1 MKITVNGRAL
11 EVSPAAPAGP
21 ARTLLDWLR
30 EELGLTAAKRGC
42 AEGHCGSCTVLVNG
56 KPELSCRKRLEDL
69 DGAEVLTLEGLAQP
83 GRLHPLQLAFIREGA
98 IQCGFCTPG
107 MILAAR
113 ALLDR
118 EPDPSDRQI
127 ARALAPNLCRCTGY
141 LKILRAVRQA
151 AEWLREGKES
161 FPRSGLLPEE
171 PAPFGRSLPRVDALA
186 KATGE
191 LKFAEDLRFPDLLH
205 AAVLRSGEAHARLL
219 ELEVAGARAR
229 PGVVAVLTA
238 RDVPGRNAFGLLVA
252 DQPVFAESKVRCVGD
267 ALAAVVAESEE
278 AAREALGH
286 IRVRYEPLPV
296 LSSPEEA
303 LAPGAPRVHEQPAE
317 RVGSEGGEGDSRT
330 GQGDSRGG
338 QPAGAGPDAPLSN
351 VVARKRSGRGEV
363 ERGLAEAQVVLE
375 GEYATPFIEHAYL
388 EPECGI
394 GVPEPEG
401 RVTVHVGS
409 QGPWEDRRQV
419 AAALGLPEER
429 VRIAHL
435 PLGGGF
441 GGKEDITVQ
450 IIVALA
456 ALKTGRP
463 VRLRYDRRES
473 IRASVKRHAT
483 SLRYTTGVRRDGT
496 LTAVKARILADS
508 GAYASVGEVVIQ
520 RSVSFGAG
528 PYVVP
533 HAEVEALCVY
543 TNNLPGGAMRGFGN
557 PQATFAAEVQLNR
570 LAERLGLDPFEIRLR
585 NILEEGR
592 PTVTGE
598 RIRSSVGAR
607 ACLEAV
613 REALRRAPPLAP
625 RAGWKA
631 GTGLACS
638 YKNVGLGTGLDD
650 YAGASGEILP
660 GGILRVR
667 VGSADMGQGSD
678 TVAAQIACQELG
690 WPYDRVQVQCGDT
703 DRDPPSLITTASR
716 QVFVTGNAVLAM
728 ARELKARLLGRL
740 GRKFGLPEEG
750 IELRAGFYVEAATGR
765 RLLPQRELAEWAAG
779 DGISLQAQVR
789 YSAPRTW
796 PDLREPAGGYAD
808 GERRLHAAYCFGAQA
823 VSLEVEPS
831 SGRVNVLRVIAAS
844 DAGRAVNPAAV
855 EGQMEGG
862 VVMGLGYA
870 LSEEFRLEQGR
881 IVTDTLARLGL
892 WRATQVPPI
901 ECIIVENPHEDG
913 PYGAKGMSEL
923 PVSMAAPAVV
933 SALHEAL
940 GVWLTRLPATPE
952 RIRQALAAR

>member
-1 MKITVNGRAL
+1 MKPGLSARITVNGRAREARL
-11 EVSPAAPAGP
+11 TE

-56 KPELSCRKRLEDL
+56 KPQLSCRKKLEAL
-69 DGAEVLTLEGLAQP
+69 DGAEVLTLEGLAEP
-83 GRLHPLQLAFIREGA
+83 GRLHPLEQAFIQEGA

-107 MILAAR
+107 MILAAK

-118 EPDPSDRQI
+118 EPDPTDRQI
-127 ARALAPNLCRCTGY
+127 ARALASNLCRCTGY
-141 LKILRAVRQA
+141 VKILKAVRRA
-151 AEWLREGKES
+151 ASWLREGKES
-161 FPRSGLLPEE
+161 FPRAELMPGQTE
-171 PAPFGRSLPRVDALA
+171 PFGRSVPRVDALA

-191 LKFAEDLRFPDLLH
+191 LKFAEDLRFPGLLH
-205 AAVLRSGEAHARLL
+205 AAVLRSSEPHARVLSL
-219 ELEVAGARAR
+219 DVGGARTR
-229 PGVVAVLTA
+229 PGVIAVLTA

-252 DQPVFAESKVRCVGD
+252 DQPVFAEDKVRCVGD
-267 ALAAVVAESEE
+267 ALAAVVAESEQ
-278 AAREALGH
+278 AAREALEH

-296 LSSPEEA
+296 ISDPQQA
-303 LAPGAPRVHEQPAE
+303 LAPGAPRVHERPAE
-317 RVGSEGGEGDSRT
+317 RVGSEGGE
-330 GQGDSRGG
+330 
-338 QPAGAGPDAPLSN
+338 QPAGAVGPGLAGAEQLPAN
-351 VVARKRSGRGEV
+351 VVARKRSGRGDV
-363 ERGLAEAQVVLE
+363 ERGLAEAEEVLE
-375 GEYATPFIEHAYL
+375 EEYFTPFIEHAYL

-394 GVPEPEG
+394 GVPESDG
-401 RVTVHVGS
+401 RVTVYVGS

-419 AAALGLPEER
+419 AAALGLSEER

-456 ALKTGRP
+456 ARKTGRP

-483 SLRYTTGVRRDGT
+483 SLRYTTGAKKDGK
-496 LTAVKARILADS
+496 LTAVRARILADS

-533 HAEVEALCVY
+533 HADIDALCVY

-570 LAERLGLDPFEIRLR
+570 LAERLGLDPFEIRLA

-650 YAGASGEILP
+650 CAGASGEVLP
-660 GGILRVR
+660 GGLLRVR

-678 TVAAQIACQELG
+678 TIAAQIACQELG
-690 WPYDRVQVQCGDT
+690 WPYSRVVVESGDT
-703 DRDPPSLITTASR
+703 DRDPASLITTASR
-716 QVFVTGNAVLAM
+716 QTFVTGNAVLAM
-728 ARELKARLLGRL
+728 ARELKARLLGWLAGRL
-740 GRKFGLPEEG
+740 GVPADSLALRDGCVQEASGRKLVT
-750 IELRAGFYVEAATGR
+750 LREV
-765 RLLPQRELAEWAAG
+765 AEMAAAG
-779 DGISLQAQVR
+779 GVALKAEVR

-796 PDLREPAGGYAD
+796 PDLREPPRGYAG

-855 EGQMEGG
+855 EGQIEGG

-901 ECIIVENPHEDG
+901 QCIIVENPHEEG

-940 GVWLTRLPATPE
+940 GVWLTRIPATPE
-952 RIRQALAAR
+952 RILAALAAR

>member
-1 MKITVNGRAL
+1 VRFTVNGRAL
-11 EVSPAAPAGP
+11 EAPVADPALP
-21 ARTLLDWLR
+21 LLDWLR
-30 EELGLTAAKRGC
+30 EDLGLTAAKRGC
-42 AEGHCGSCTVLVNG
+42 AEGHCGTCTVLVNG
-56 KPELSCRKRLEDL
+56 RPVLACRQPLAELQ
-69 DGAEVLTLEGLAQP
+69 GAQVLTLEGLSGP
-83 GRLHPLQLAFIREGA
+83 DSLHPLQLAFIREGA

-107 MILAAR
+107 MILAAK

-118 EPDPSDRQI
+118 EPDPSDRQV
-127 ARALAPNLCRCTGY
+127 ARALSPNLCRCTGY
-141 LKILRAVRQA
+141 VKILKAVRQA
-151 AEWLREGKES
+151 AVWLRAGQES
-161 FPRSGLLPEE
+161 FRREDVLPAD
-171 PAPFGRSLPRVDALA
+171 PAPFGRPVPRVDALA

-191 LKFAEDLRFPDLLH
+191 CKFAGDLRFPGMLH
-205 AAVLRSGEAHARLL
+205 AAVLRSEHPHAEIL
-219 ELEVAGARAR
+219 ELEVSGAAAR
-229 PGVVAVLTA
+229 PGVEAVLTA

-252 DQPVFAESKVRCVGD
+252 DQPVFAVGKVRCVGD
-267 ALAAVVAESEE
+267 ALAAVVAASEAE
-278 AAREALGH
+278 AREALAH
-286 IRVRYEPLPV
+286 IRVRYALLPV
-296 LSSPEEA
+296 VDSPEEA
-303 LAPGAPRVHEQPAE
+303 LRPGAPRVHERPAE
-317 RVGSEGGEGDSRT
+317 RVGSEGEAAEASGPGEAT
-330 GQGDSRGG
+330 T
-338 QPAGAGPDAPLSN
+338 PNL
-351 VVARKRSGRGEV
+351 VARKRSGRGDV
-363 ERGLAEAQVVLE
+363 ARGLAEAEEVLE
-375 GEYATPFIEHAYL
+375 DEYFTPFIEHAYL

-394 GVPEPEG
+394 GVPEPDG
-401 RVTVHVGS
+401 RVTVYVGS

-419 AAALGLPEER
+419 AAALGLAEER
-429 VRIAHL
+429 VRVAHL

-463 VRLRYDRRES
+463 VRLAYDRRES
-473 IRASVKRHAT
+473 IRASVKRHAE
-483 SLRYTTGVRRDGT
+483 SLRYITGVKKDGT
-496 LTAVKARILADS
+496 LTAVRARILADS

-520 RSVSFGAG
+520 RAVSFGAG

-533 HAEVEALCVY
+533 HADIEALAVY
-543 TNNLPGGAMRGFGN
+543 TNNLPAGAMRGFGN
-557 PQATFAAEVQLNR
+557 PQVTFAAEVQLNR
-570 LAERLGLDPFEIRLR
+570 LAARLGLDPFEIRLR

-598 RIRSSVGAR
+598 RLRSSVGAR

-613 REALRRAPPLAP
+613 RAALRRAPPPAP

-650 YAGASGEILP
+650 YGGASGEVLP

-678 TVAAQIACQELG
+678 TTMAQIACQVLG
-690 WPYDRVQVQCGDT
+690 WPYSRVVVESGDT
-703 DRDPPSLITTASR
+703 DRDPASLITTASR
-716 QVFVTGNAVLAM
+716 QTFVTGNAVLAM
-728 ARELKARLLGRL
+728 ARELQARLQAWLG
-740 GRKFGLPEEG
+740 GRFAVPAVG
-750 IELRAGFYVEAATGR
+750 IELRGDVFVEAASGR
-765 RLLPQRELAEWAAG
+765 SLAALPELAELAAA
-779 DGISLQAQVR
+779 DGVRLRAEAR

-796 PDLREPAGGYAD
+796 PDLREPAGGD
-808 GERRLHAAYCFGAQA
+808 GGRRLHAAYCFGAQA

-844 DAGRAVNPAAV
+844 DVGRAVNPAAV

-892 WRATQVPPI
+892 WRAAQVPPI
-901 ECIIVENPHEDG
+901 ECLIVENPHEEG
-913 PYGAKGMSEL
+913 PFGAKGMSEL

-933 SALHEAL
+933 SALHDAL
-940 GVWLTRLPATPE
+940 GIWITRIPATPE
-952 RIRQALAAR
+952 RILQALAAS

>member
-1 MKITVNGRAL
+1 
-11 EVSPAAPAGP
+11 
-21 ARTLLDWLR
+21 
-30 EELGLTAAKRGC
+30 
-42 AEGHCGSCTVLVNG
+42 
-56 KPELSCRKRLEDL
+56 
-69 DGAEVLTLEGLAQP
+69 
-83 GRLHPLQLAFIREGA
+83 
-98 IQCGFCTPG
+98 
-107 MILAAR
+107 
-113 ALLDR
+113 
-118 EPDPSDRQI
+118 
-127 ARALAPNLCRCTGY
+127 
-141 LKILRAVRQA
+141 
-151 AEWLREGKES
+151 
-161 FPRSGLLPEE
+161 
-171 PAPFGRSLPRVDALA
+171 
-186 KATGE
+186 
-191 LKFAEDLRFPDLLH
+191 
-205 AAVLRSGEAHARLL
+205 
-219 ELEVAGARAR
+219 
-229 PGVVAVLTA
+229 VVAVLTA
-238 RDVPGRNAFGLLVA
+238 QDVPGRNAFGLLVA
-252 DQPVFAESKVRCVGD
+252 DQPVFAADKVRCVGD

-278 AAREALGH
+278 AAREALEH
-286 IRVRYEPLPV
+286 IHVRYEPLPV
-296 LSSPEEA
+296 ISCPEQA
-303 LAPGAPRVHEQPAE
+303 LAPGAALVHEWPAE
-317 RVGSEGGEGDSRT
+317 RVGSEGGA
-330 GQGDSRGG
+330 QAAA
-338 QPAGAGPDAPLSN
+338 AGAGQPN
-351 VVARKRSGRGEV
+351 IVAGKRSGRGDV
-363 ERGLAEAQVVLE
+363 AQGLAEAEEVLE
-375 GEYATPFIEHAYL
+375 DEYFTPFIEHAYL

-394 GVPEPEG
+394 GVPEDGG
-401 RVTVHVGS
+401 RVTVYVGS
-409 QGPWEDRRQV
+409 QGPWEDQRQV
-419 AAALGLPEER
+419 AAALGLAEER

-463 VRLRYDRRES
+463 VRLRFDRRES
-473 IRASVKRHAT
+473 IRASVKRHAA
-483 SLRYTTGVRRDGT
+483 SLRYTMGVRRDVK

-533 HAEVEALCVY
+533 HADIEALCVY

-585 NILEEGR
+585 NILQEGR

-650 YAGASGEILP
+650 YAGASGQILP
-660 GGILRVR
+660 GGILLVR

-690 WPYDRVQVQCGDT
+690 WPYSRVAVESGDT

-716 QVFVTGNAVLAM
+716 QVFVTGNAVLGM
-728 ARELKARLLGRL
+728 ARELKASLRGWLG
-740 GRKFGLPEEG
+740 GRFGVPAAG
-750 IELRAGFYVEAATGR
+750 IELREGFCVEAATGR
-765 RLLPQRELAEWAAG
+765 RLLALEDLAERAEA
-779 DGISLQAQVR
+779 DGVSLEAQVR

-796 PDLREPAGGYAD
+796 PDLREPGGGYAD

-870 LSEEFRLEQGR
+870 LSEEFRLEQGH

-901 ECIIVENPHEDG
+901 ECIIVENPHEEG

-940 GVWLTRLPATPE
+940 GIWLTRIPATPE
-952 RIRQALAAR
+952 RILQALAAR

>member
-1 MKITVNGRAL
+1 LRRSVRLTVNGQRREASL
-11 EVSPAAPAGP
+11 SDPQ
-21 ARTLLDWLR
+21 RTLLDWLR
-30 EELGLTAAKRGC
+30 EDLGLTAAKRGC
-42 AEGHCGSCTVLVNG
+42 SEGHCGACTVIVG
-56 KPELSCRKRLEDL
+56 GRAELACRRKLAELES
-69 DGAEVLTLEGLAQP
+69 AEVLTLEGLAPP
-83 GRLHPLQLAFIREGA
+83 GMLHPLQFAFVREGA

-107 MILAAR
+107 MIMAAK
-113 ALLDR
+113 ALLDS
-118 EPDPSDRQI
+118 EPQPSDRRI
-127 ARALAPNLCRCTGY
+127 ARALSANLCRCTGY
-141 LKILRAVRQA
+141 VKILKAVRSA
-151 AEWLREGKES
+151 AELLRSGCTVL
-161 FPRSGLLPEE
+161 PRAGLLPEE
-171 PAPFGRSLPRVDALA
+171 PAPFGRSVPRVDAAA

-191 LKFAEDLRFPDLLH
+191 LRFAEDLRFPGLLH
-205 AAVLRSGEAHARLL
+205 AAVLRSGQPHARLL
-219 ELEVAGARAR
+219 ELETGAAESF

-238 RDVPGRNAFGLLVA
+238 RDVPGSNAFGLLVA
-252 DQPVFAESKVRCVGD
+252 DQPVFAKDKVRCLGD
-267 ALAAVVAESEE
+267 ALAAVVAESEQ
-278 AAREALGH
+278 AAREALGR
-286 IRVRYEPLPV
+286 IRVRYDPLPV
-296 LSSPEEA
+296 LAGPEEA
-303 LAPGAPRVHEQPAE
+303 LQPGAVRVHERSAA
-317 RVGSEGGEGDSRT
+317 RVGSEGGPGPADGGEEGRDSDP
-330 GQGDSRGG
+330 QASL
-338 QPAGAGPDAPLSN
+338 PNL
-351 VVARKRSGRGEV
+351 VARKRSGRGDV
-363 ERGLAEAQVVLE
+363 DRGLAEADEVLE

-401 RVTVHVGS
+401 RVTVYVGS

-429 VRIAHL
+429 VHIAHL

-473 IRASVKRHAT
+473 MRASVKRHAAT
-483 SLRYTTGVRRDGT
+483 LRYTTGAKRDGK
-496 LTAVKARILADS
+496 LTAVKARIVADS
-508 GAYASVGEVVIQ
+508 GAYASVGEVVVQ
-520 RSVSFGAG
+520 RAVSFGAG

-533 HAEVEALCVY
+533 HADLDALCVY
-543 TNNLPGGAMRGFGN
+543 TNNLPAGAMRGFGN

-585 NILEEGR
+585 NILEEGL

-613 REALRRAPPLAP
+613 REALRRSPLPDP
-625 RAGWKA
+625 RPGWKA
-631 GTGLACS
+631 GTGVACS

-650 YAGASGEILP
+650 CAGASGEILAD
-660 GGILRVR
+660 GTLRVR

-678 TVAAQIACQELG
+678 TAAAQIACQELG
-690 WPYDRVQVQCGDT
+690 WPYSRLIVESGDT
-703 DRDPPSLITTASR
+703 DRDPASLITTASR
-716 QVFVTGNAVLAM
+716 QTFVTGNAVLAM
-728 ARELKARLLGRL
+728 ARGLKGRL
-740 GRKFGLPEEG
+740 QAWLGARFGVP
-750 IELRAGFYVEAATGR
+750 
-765 RLLPQRELAEWAAG
+765 PQRIEIRGQAFVDAGSGRELVSLSSLAELAAA
-779 DGISLQAQVR
+779 DPSVLRSQAR

-796 PDLREPAGGYAD
+796 PDLREPPGGYPG

-823 VSLEVEPS
+823 VSLEVDPA
-831 SGRVNVLRVIAAS
+831 SGRVSVLRVIAAG

-870 LSEEFRLEQGR
+870 LSEEFRLERGR
-881 IVTDTLARLGL
+881 LVTDTLARLGL

-901 ECIIVENPHEDG
+901 ECIIVEDPHAEG

-940 GVWLTRLPATPE
+940 GVWITRIPATPE
-952 RIRQALAAR
+952 RILRALAAAR

>member
-1 MKITVNGRAL
+1 MGRATVRVTVNGRVL
-11 EVSPAAPAGP
+11 DAPAE
-21 ARTLLDWLR
+21 ARPLLDWLR
-30 EELGLTAAKRGC
+30 EDLGLTAAKRGC
-42 AEGHCGSCTVLVNG
+42 SEGHCGSCTVLVNG
-56 KPELSCRKRLEDL
+56 KPELSCRKPLAGL
-69 DGAEVLTLEGLAQP
+69 DGAEVLTLEGLARP
-83 GRLHPLQLAFIREGA
+83 GTLHPLQQAFIREGA

-107 MILAAR
+107 MILAAKS
-113 ALLDR
+113 LLDR
-118 EPDPSDRQI
+118 EPDPTDRQI
-127 ARALAPNLCRCTGY
+127 ARALASNLCRCTGY
-141 LKILRAVRQA
+141 VKILKAVRQA
-151 AEWLREGKES
+151 AAWLRQGRDS
-161 FPRSGLLPEE
+161 FPRAELMPEHS
-171 PAPFGRSLPRVDALA
+171 APFGLSLPRVDALS
-186 KATGE
+186 KASGE
-191 LKFAEDLRFPDLLH
+191 LKFAEDLRFPGLLH
-205 AAVLRSGEAHARLL
+205 AAVLRSEEPHARILHL
-219 ELEVAGARAR
+219 DASGARAR
-229 PGVVAVLTA
+229 PRVIAVLTA

-252 DQPVFAESKVRCVGD
+252 DQPVFAADKVRCVGD

-278 AAREALGH
+278 AAREALEH
-286 IRVRYEPLPV
+286 FRVRYEPLPV
-296 LSSPEEA
+296 IAGAEQA
-303 LAPGAPRVHEQPAE
+303 LAPGAPSVHERPAE
-317 RVGSEGGEGDSRT
+317 RRS
-330 GQGDSRGG
+330 
-338 QPAGAGPDAPLSN
+338 PAANL
-351 VVARKRSGRGEV
+351 VARKRSGRGDV
-363 ERGLAEAQVVLE
+363 SQGLAEADEVLE
-375 GEYATPFIEHAYL
+375 EEYFTPFVEHAYL

-394 GVPEPEG
+394 GVPEPDG
-401 RVTVHVGS
+401 RVTVYVGS

-419 AAALGLPEER
+419 AAALGLAEER

-473 IRASVKRHAT
+473 IRASVKRHAA
-483 SLRYTTGVRRDGT
+483 SLRYTTGVKRDGT

-520 RSVSFGAG
+520 RAVSFGAG

-533 HAEVEALCVY
+533 HADIDALGVY
-543 TNNLPGGAMRGFGN
+543 TNNLPAGAMRGFGN
-557 PQATFAAEVQLNR
+557 PQATFAVEVQLNR

-625 RAGWKA
+625 KAGWKA
-631 GTGLACS
+631 GTGVACS

-660 GGILRVR
+660 GGLLRVR

-678 TVAAQIACQELG
+678 TVMAQIACQELG
-690 WPYDRVQVQCGDT
+690 WPYSRVVVESGDT

-716 QVFVTGNAVLAM
+716 QTFVSGNAVLAM
-728 ARELKARLLGRL
+728 ARELKARLQGWLAGRFGVPAAAIQLG
-740 GRKFGLPEEG
+740 EG
-750 IELRAGFYVEAATGR
+750 CCVEAATGR
-765 RLLPQRELAEWAAG
+765 RLLTLQELAELAAA
-779 DGISLQAQVR
+779 DGVSLQARVL

-823 VSLEVEPS
+823 VNLEVDPA

-901 ECIIVENPHEDG
+901 ECIIVENPHEEG
-913 PYGAKGMSEL
+913 PFGAKGMSEL

-940 GVWLTRLPATPE
+940 GVWLTRIPATPE
-952 RIRQALAAR
+952 RILQALAAR

>member
-1 MKITVNGRAL
+1 MTQRPSGQITVNGRAL
-11 EVSPAAPAGP
+11 EAPTGP
-21 ARTLLDWLR
+21 TRTLLDWLR
-30 EELGLTAAKRGC
+30 EDLGLTAAKRGC
-42 AEGHCGSCTVLVNG
+42 SEGHCGSCTVLVNG
-56 KPELSCRKRLEDL
+56 KPELSCRKPLAAL
-69 DGAEVLTLEGLAQP
+69 GGAEVLTLEGLARP
-83 GRLHPLQLAFIREGA
+83 GTLHPLQLAFIREGA

-107 MILAAR
+107 MILAAK

-118 EPDPSDRQI
+118 EPDPTDRQI
-127 ARALAPNLCRCTGY
+127 ARALASNLCRCTGY
-141 LKILRAVRQA
+141 VKIFKAIRQA
-151 AEWLREGKES
+151 ASWLREGKGS
-161 FPRSGLLPEE
+161 FPRAELM
-171 PAPFGRSLPRVDALA
+171 PAQSSPFGSSVPRVDALA
-186 KATGE
+186 KAIGE
-191 LKFAEDLRFPDLLH
+191 LKFAEDLRFPGLLH
-205 AAVLRSGEAHARLL
+205 AAVLRSPEPHARIV
-219 ELEVAGARAR
+219 ELEVAGAQAR

-252 DQPVFAESKVRCVGD
+252 DQPVFAADKVRCVGD
-267 ALAAVVAESEE
+267 ALAAVVAESEV
-278 AAREALGH
+278 AAREALEH

-296 LSSPEEA
+296 ISDPRQA
-303 LAPGAPRVHEQPAE
+303 LAPGAALVHERTAD
-317 RVGSEGGEGDSRT
+317 RVGSEGGAPE
-330 GQGDSRGG
+330 
-338 QPAGAGPDAPLSN
+338 AGAESAGADAPAPNL
-351 VVARKRSGRGEV
+351 VARKRSGRGEV
-363 ERGLAEAQVVLE
+363 DRGLAEAEEVLE
-375 GEYATPFIEHAYL
+375 DEYFTPFIEHAYL

-394 GVPEPEG
+394 GVPEPDG
-401 RVTVHVGS
+401 RVTVYVGS

-419 AAALGLPEER
+419 AAALGLAEER

-450 IIVALA
+450 IITALA

-473 IRASVKRHAT
+473 IRASVKRHAAI
-483 SLRYTTGVRRDGT
+483 LRYTTGAKRDGT
-496 LTAVKARILADS
+496 LTAVKALILADS

-533 HAEVEALCVY
+533 HADIDAWCVY
-543 TNNLPGGAMRGFGN
+543 TNNLPAGAMRGFGN

-660 GGILRVR
+660 GGLLRVR

-690 WPYDRVQVQCGDT
+690 WPYSRVVVECGDT
-703 DRDPPSLITTASR
+703 DRDPASLITTASR

-728 ARELKARLLGRL
+728 ARQLKARLLGWL
-740 GRKFGLPEEG
+740 GGRFGVSEAG
-750 IELRAGFYVEAATGR
+750 IELGEGFYVEAASGR
-765 RLLPQRELAEWAAG
+765 RLVALEELAERAAA
-779 DGISLQAQVR
+779 DGISLQARVR

-796 PDLREPAGGYAD
+796 PDLREPAGGCSD

-831 SGRVNVLRVIAAS
+831 SGKVNVLRVIAAS

-881 IVTDTLARLGL
+881 VLTDTLARLGL

-901 ECIIVENPHEDG
+901 ECIIVENPHAEG

-940 GVWLTRLPATPE
+940 GIWLTRIPATPE
-952 RIRQALAAR
+952 RILQALAAP

>member
-1 MKITVNGRAL
+1 LRITVNGRVL
-11 EVSPAAPAGP
+11 EPAAEPAAEP

-30 EELGLTAAKRGC
+30 DELGLTAAKRGC

-56 KPELSCRKRLEDL
+56 RPVLSCRQPLAGL
-69 DGAEVLTLEGLAQP
+69 DGAEVLTLEGLAAP
-83 GRLHPLQLAFIREGA
+83 SRLHPLQQAFIEEGA
-98 IQCGFCTPG
+98 VQCGFCTPG
-107 MILAAR
+107 MILAAK

-118 EPDPSDRQI
+118 EPEPTDRQI
-127 ARALAPNLCRCTGY
+127 ARALAANLCRCTGY
-141 LKILRAVRQA
+141 VKILKAVHRA
-151 AEWLREGKES
+151 AEWLRQGLDS
-161 FPRSGLLPEE
+161 FPRAGLLPDE
-171 PAPFGRSLPRVDALA
+171 PAPFGRPVPRVDALG

-191 LKFAEDLRFPDLLH
+191 LKFAEDLRFPGLLH
-205 AAVLRSGEAHARLL
+205 AAVLRSEHPHARIV
-219 ELEVAGARAR
+219 ELDPAAARAR

-238 RDVPGRNAFGLLVA
+238 RDLPGRNAFGLLVA
-252 DQPVFAESKVRCVGD
+252 DQPVFAAHKVRCLGD

-286 IRVRYEPLPV
+286 IRVRYKPLPV
-296 LSSPEEA
+296 LSSPEQA
-303 LAPGAPRVHEQPAE
+303 LASGAPLVHERTAEGDSPA
-317 RVGSEGGEGDSRT
+317 RMPGVGSEGGGEG
-330 GQGDSRGG
+330 
-338 QPAGAGPDAPLSN
+338 AGAGAEELPAN

-363 ERGLAEAQVVLE
+363 ERGLAEAEEVLE
-375 GEYATPFIEHAYL
+375 DEYFTPFIEHAYL

-394 GVPEPEG
+394 GVLEPDG

-419 AAALGLPEER
+419 AAALGMSEER

-441 GGKEDITVQ
+441 GGKEDVTVQ
-450 IIVALA
+450 IIAALA

-463 VRLRYDRRES
+463 VRLRFDRRES
-473 IRASVKRHAT
+473 IRASVKRHAA
-483 SLRYTTGVRRDGT
+483 SLRYTTGVKKDGQI
-496 LTAVKARILADS
+496 TAVKARILADS

-520 RSVSFGAG
+520 RAVSFGAG
-528 PYVVP
+528 PYAVP
-533 HAEVEALCVY
+533 HADIEALCVY

-625 RAGWKA
+625 RAGWKI

-660 GGILRVR
+660 AGLLRVR

-678 TVAAQIACQELG
+678 TVMAQIACQELG
-690 WPYDRVQVQCGDT
+690 WPYSRVVVESGDT
-703 DRDPPSLITTASR
+703 DRDPASLITTASR
-716 QVFVTGNAVLAM
+716 QTFVSGNAVLAM
-728 ARELKARLLGRL
+728 ARELKARLREWLAGR
-740 GRKFGLPEEG
+740 FGVPAPG
-750 IELRAGFYVEAATGR
+750 IELRDGFCLESATGR
-765 RLLPQRELAEWAAG
+765 KLAALEKLSELAAA
-779 DGISLQAQVR
+779 DGVALAARVR

-796 PDLREPAGGYAD
+796 PDLREPKGGFPD

-823 VSLEVEPS
+823 VSLEVDPA

-881 IVTDTLARLGL
+881 ILTDTLARLGL

-901 ECIIVENPHEDG
+901 QCIIVENPHEEG

-933 SALHEAL
+933 SALHDAL
-940 GVWLTRLPATPE
+940 GVWLTRIPATPE
-952 RIRQALAAR
+952 RILAALGKGGSA

>member
-1 MKITVNGRAL
+1 MRITVNGRAL
-11 EVSPAAPAGP
+11 AASGP
-21 ARTLLDWLR
+21 ERTLLDWLR
-30 EELGLTAAKRGC
+30 DELGLTAVKRGC

-56 KPELSCRKRLEDL
+56 RPVLSCRQPLSGL
-69 DGAEVLTLEGLAQP
+69 GGAEVLTLEGLAAP
-83 GRLHPLQLAFIREGA
+83 GRLHPLQQAFIQEGA
-98 IQCGFCTPG
+98 VQCGFCTPG
-107 MILAAR
+107 MILAAK

-118 EPDPSDRQI
+118 EPEPTDRQI
-127 ARALAPNLCRCTGY
+127 ARALASNLCRCTGY
-141 LKILRAVRQA
+141 VKILKAVHRA
-151 AEWLREGKES
+151 AEWLRQGLDS
-161 FPRSGLLPEE
+161 FPRSGLMPDE
-171 PAPFGRSLPRVDALA
+171 PAPFGRPVPRVDALG
-186 KATGE
+186 KVSGE
-191 LKFAEDLRFPDLLH
+191 LKFAEDLRFPGLLH
-205 AAVLRSGEAHARLL
+205 AAVLRGEHPHARIV
-219 ELEVAGARAR
+219 ELDPAAARAR

-238 RDVPGRNAFGLLVA
+238 RDLPGRNAFGLLVA
-252 DQPVFAESKVRCVGD
+252 DQPVFAADKVRCVGD

-278 AAREALGH
+278 AAREALEH

-296 LSSPEEA
+296 ISSPGEA
-303 LAPGAPRVHEQPAE
+303 LAPGAARIHERTAE
-317 RVGSEGGEGDSRT
+317 
-330 GQGDSRGG
+330 
-338 QPAGAGPDAPLSN
+338 PNL
-351 VVARKRSGRGEV
+351 VARKRSGRGDV
-363 ERGLAEAQVVLE
+363 ERGLAEAEEVLE
-375 GEYATPFIEHAYL
+375 GEYFTPFIEHAYL

-394 GVPEPEG
+394 GVPEPDG
-401 RVTVHVGS
+401 RVTVYVGS

-419 AAALGLPEER
+419 AAALGMSEER

-441 GGKEDITVQ
+441 GGKEDVTVQ
-450 IIVALA
+450 IIA
-456 ALKTGRP
+456 ALGALTTGRP
-463 VRLRYDRRES
+463 VRLRFDRRES
-473 IRASVKRHAT
+473 IRASVKRHAA
-483 SLRYTTGVRRDGT
+483 SLRYTTGVKKDGQ

-520 RSVSFGAG
+520 RAVSFGAG

-533 HAEVEALCVY
+533 HADIEALCVY

-570 LAERLGLDPFEIRLR
+570 LAERLGLDPFEIRLA

-607 ACLEAV
+607 ACLGAV

-660 GGILRVR
+660 AGLLRVR

-678 TVAAQIACQELG
+678 TVMAQIACQELG
-690 WPYDRVQVQCGDT
+690 WPYSRVLVESGDT
-703 DRDPPSLITTASR
+703 DRDPASLITTASR
-716 QVFVTGNAVLAM
+716 QTLVSGNAVLAM
-728 ARELKARLLGRL
+728 ARELKARLLEWLAGRSGVQAQGIAVRGDAFVESAS
-740 GRKFGLPEEG
+740 GRKL
-750 IELRAGFYVEAATGR
+750 AA
-765 RLLPQRELAEWAAG
+765 LEELAGLAAA
-779 DGISLQAQVR
+779 DGVALKAEAR

-796 PDLREPAGGYAD
+796 PDLREPGGGFPD

-823 VSLEVEPS
+823 VSLEVDPA

-844 DAGRAVNPAAV
+844 DAGRAVNPASG

-870 LSEEFRLEQGR
+870 LSEEFRLERGR
-881 IVTDTLARLGL
+881 ILTDTLARQGL

-901 ECIIVENPHEDG
+901 QCIIVENPHEEG

-933 SALHEAL
+933 SALHDAL
-940 GVWLTRLPATPE
+940 GVWLTRIPATPE
-952 RIRQALAAR
+952 RILQALAKGGSA

>member
-1 MKITVNGRAL
+1 VSQSSSVRIKIAVNGRAM
-11 EVSPAAPAGP
+11 EAPADP
-21 ARTLLDWLR
+21 ARSLLDWLR
-30 EELGLTAAKRGC
+30 EDLGLTAAKRGC
-42 AEGHCGSCTVLVNG
+42 SEGHCGSCTVLVNG
-56 KPELSCRKRLEDL
+56 KPELSCRRALAAL
-69 DGAEVLTLEGLAQP
+69 DGAEVLTLEGLARP
-83 GRLHPLQLAFIREGA
+83 GRLHPLQQAFVQEGA

-107 MILAAR
+107 MILAAK

-118 EPDPSDRQI
+118 EPDPGDRQI
-127 ARALAPNLCRCTGY
+127 ARALASNLCRCTGY
-141 LKILRAVRQA
+141 AKIFKAVRRA
-151 AEWLREGKES
+151 SAWLREGKES
-161 FPRSGLLPEE
+161 FPRAELMPGHGE
-171 PAPFGRSLPRVDALA
+171 PFGRSVPRVDALA

-191 LKFAEDLRFPDLLH
+191 LKFAEDLRFPGLLH
-205 AAVLRSGEAHARLL
+205 AAVLRSAEPHARIAGLD
-219 ELEVAGARAR
+219 ADGARAC

-252 DQPVFAESKVRCVGD
+252 DQPVFAADKVRCVGD
-267 ALAAVVAESEE
+267 ALAAVVAESEQ
-278 AAREALGH
+278 AAREALESIH
-286 IRVRYEPLPV
+286 VRYEPLPV
-296 LSSPEEA
+296 LSGPEQA
-303 LAPGAPRVHEQPAE
+303 LAPGAARVHERPAE
-317 RVGSEGGEGDSRT
+317 RVGSEGGAAKAEEL
-330 GQGDSRGG
+330 
-338 QPAGAGPDAPLSN
+338 PPNA
-351 VVARKRSGRGEV
+351 VARKRSGRGEV
-363 ERGLAEAQVVLE
+363 ERGLAEAEEVLE
-375 GEYATPFIEHAYL
+375 DEYFTPFIEHAYL

-394 GVPEPEG
+394 GVPEPDG
-401 RVTVHVGS
+401 RVTVYVGS

-419 AAALGLPEER
+419 AAALGLAEER

-450 IIVALA
+450 IIAALA
-456 ALKTGRP
+456 ALRTGRP

-483 SLRYTTGVRRDGT
+483 SLRYTTGVKRDGK

-520 RSVSFGAG
+520 RAVSFGAG

-533 HAEVEALCVY
+533 HADIDALCVY
-543 TNNLPGGAMRGFGN
+543 TNNPPAGAMRGFGN

-613 REALRRAPPLAP
+613 RKALRRSPLLAP

-660 GGILRVR
+660 GGLLRVR

-678 TVAAQIACQELG
+678 TMAAQIACQELG
-690 WPYDRVQVQCGDT
+690 WPYARVVVESGDT
-703 DRDPPSLITTASR
+703 DRDPASLITTASR
-716 QVFVTGNAVLAM
+716 QTFVTGNAVLAM
-728 ARELKARLLGRL
+728 ARELKARLLGWLGGSFAVPPAGIRL
-740 GRKFGLPEEG
+740 RGQAF
-750 IELRAGFYVEAATGR
+750 VEAATGR
-765 RLLPQRELAEWAAG
+765 TLVGLRELAERAAA
-779 DGISLQAQVR
+779 DGVRLRAEVR

-796 PDLREPAGGYAD
+796 PDLREPAGST

-823 VSLEVEPS
+823 VSLEVDPAT
-831 SGRVNVLRVIAAS
+831 GRVNVLRVIAAS

-870 LSEEFRLEQGR
+870 LSEEFRLQQGR
-881 IVTDTLARLGL
+881 ILTDTLARLGL

-901 ECIIVENPHEDG
+901 ECIIVENPHEEG

-933 SALHEAL
+933 SALHQAL
-940 GVWLTRLPATPE
+940 GVWLTRIPAIPE
-952 RIRQALAAR
+952 RILAALAAR